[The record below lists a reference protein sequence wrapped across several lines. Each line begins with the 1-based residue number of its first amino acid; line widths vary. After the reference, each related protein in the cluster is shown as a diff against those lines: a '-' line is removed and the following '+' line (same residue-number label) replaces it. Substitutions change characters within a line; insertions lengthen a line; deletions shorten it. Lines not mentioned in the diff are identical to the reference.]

1 MELAD
6 IKSRDDLR
14 YYWQQVSNRFVWNA
28 VEVEAARQLLVPVA
42 IELALNDWVLYL
54 DARKEYGIDHAASVA
69 RLSSFVEWAKMHRE
83 SVEDW
88 LFADGLFCLG
98 AMQDMIERPDDALN
112 SYAAVFDEFG
122 EVSNSALALIVAKS
136 LYNAVVASR
145 KSGKPS
151 IVQYI
156 DRLRQLADDNDDQN
170 IRFLFANVLF
180 SACYDAGKTDDLD
193 VAKKHLEELRRLV
206 KDHEEPA
213 IRIPLAKALFNY
225 SIKLEKIKAVL
236 EAYQACKEAES
247 WLQQS
252 SDESTRPLHEQVVIR
267 ANRLRKKL
275 NLPAKNLQKPKP
287 RKQVPADKTT
297 DPALP
302 TEVPLT
308 APDSEASQAAQ
319 TSAQPPDVMARARMI
334 QAHED
339 VVSEFKE
346 VKDRFLSQMDRS
358 KHRVDR
364 FLDRNGRFA
373 RDASVLMVL
382 RQWNSYT
389 PIIVDGQESDRGGGY
404 FVRHKDVGLVIDPG
418 YNFIELFHKAGCKIV
433 DITHVAITHAHD
445 DHTAQLEQL
454 LTMFH
459 QFNTR
464 NKSTPKKVTLLLNHS
479 TQKKFS
485 GFSLHKDCRYIE
497 KVICLNAFDADNE
510 QTVRLTKAGDIS
522 LTVLKAYHDDVFT
535 TEYAIGLGLRIESA
549 TGVRRIVFT
558 GDTGLYPP
566 LLNDDGK
573 PVFFDNRVQER
584 RVVEREEEGI
594 NRKYPDEFQAPHVD
608 LLVPHLGSIK
618 EYEFNPPPSEPVS
631 SDPATGEAQA
641 GSLGPMFYPNHLGIL
656 GTAMVIKELMPKAVI
671 LSEFGSELR
680 GLRME
685 IATLLRKALKKTM
698 EEGSVPFIIPGDPS
712 IVYNIPDG
720 HFLCHEDGCFHPHNA
735 IEAKEVGGDR
745 IGLFKKGGMSASLDQ
760 FDKYREDLVNSE
772 KKDAESFELSYMP
785 KKS

>member
-1 MELAD
+1 LCNAGIDAGDSGDLQAVSQILGEL
-6 IKSRDDLR
+6 
-14 YYWQQVSNRFVWNA
+14 
-28 VEVEAARQLLVPVA
+28 RQLTKSHDEPA
-42 IELALNDWVLYL
+42 IREQLAKALYNANY
-54 DARKEYGIDHAASVA
+54 DARKSGDL
-69 RLSSFVEWAKMHRE
+69 R
-83 SVEDW
+83 
-88 LFADGLFCLG
+88 
-98 AMQDMIERPDDALN
+98 
-112 SYAAVFDEFG
+112 AVSQYLDE
-122 EVSNSALALIVAKS
+122 
-136 LYNAVVASR
+136 
-145 KSGKPS
+145 
-151 IVQYI
+151 
-156 DRLRQLADDNDDQN
+156 LRQLAKSHDEPG
-170 IRFLFANVLF
+170 IREQLAKALCN
-180 SACYDAGKTDDLD
+180 AGIDAGDSGDLQA
-193 VAKKHLEELRRLV
+193 VSQILGELRQLT
-206 KDHEEPA
+206 KSHDEPA
-213 IRIPLAKALFNY
+213 IREELAKALFNY
-225 SIKLEKIKAVL
+225 SIDLGVSKDTSQ
-236 EAYQACKEAES
+236 AYDVCGEAERL
-247 WLQQS
+247 LQQLS
-252 SDESTRPLHEQVVIR
+252 GEDAKRLREVVAIR
-267 ANRLRKKL
+267 KNRLRNELGKPEEDL
-275 NLPAKNLQKPKP
+275 QEPQPGEHPPANA
-287 RKQVPADKTT
+287 RPASDQTAGTPAADSGREGGIPKTT
-297 DPALP
+297 L
-302 TEVPLT
+302 
-308 APDSEASQAAQ
+308 AQ
-319 TSAQPPDVMARARMI
+319 TPDVMARARMI
-334 QAHED
+334 QAHEN
-339 VVSEFKE
+339 VIREFKE
-346 VKDRFLSQMDRS
+346 VKERFLGQMNRS
-358 KHRVDR
+358 KERVDR
-364 FLDRNGRFA
+364 FLDRKGRFEK
-373 RDASVLMVL
+373 DASVLMVL

-497 KVICLNAFDADNE
+497 KIICLNAFDADNE
-510 QTVRLTKAGDIS
+510 QTVRLTRAGDIS

-535 TEYAIGLGLRIESA
+535 TDYAIGLGLRIEYA

-566 LLNDDGK
+566 MLTDDGK
-573 PVFFDNRVQER
+573 PVYFIYTDSTGREVKER
-584 RVVEREEEGI
+584 RVIEQEEEGI
-594 NRKYPDEFQAPHVD
+594 NRKYPVEFQAPNVD

-618 EYEFNPPPSEPVS
+618 EYEFNPLPFEPVS
-631 SDPATGEAQA
+631 SDPATGDAQT

-698 EEGSVPFIIPGDPS
+698 EEGSVPFIIPGDPI
-712 IVYNIPDG
+712 IVYNIADG
-720 HFLCHEDGCFHPHNA
+720 HFLCHEDGGYHPHA
-735 IEAKEVGGDR
+735 EIEAKEVGGDR

-772 KKDAESFELSYMP
+772 KKDTESFELPYMP